1 MEATILYYLEA
12 YLLTNEE
19 FIEPH
24 QVEELKRAIEFQ
36 RQRTL
41 AE

>member
-1 MEATILYYLEA
+1 MENVILKYLEA

-19 FIEPH
+19 VLESH
-24 QVEELKRAIEFQ
+24 QVEELKCAIEFQ

>member
-19 FIEPH
+19 VLEAH

>member
-12 YLLTNEE
+12 YLLIDEDFLET
-19 FIEPH
+19 H

>member
-19 FIEPH
+19 VLELH
-24 QVEELKRAIEFQ
+24 QVEELKHAIEFQ

>member
-12 YLLTNEE
+12 YLLTNEKVL
-19 FIEPH
+19 EPH
-24 QVEELKRAIEFQ
+24 QVKELKRAIEFQ
-36 RQRTL
+36 RRRML

>member
-12 YLLTNEE
+12 YLLTNED

-24 QVEELKRAIEFQ
+24 QVEELKLAIEYQ
-36 RQRTL
+36 RLRTPTN
-41 AE
+41 

>member
-19 FIEPH
+19 VLEQH
-24 QVEELKRAIEFQ
+24 QIAELKRVIEFQ

>member
-19 FIEPH
+19 VLEPH
-24 QVEELKRAIEFQ
+24 QVEELQRAIEYQ
-36 RQRTL
+36 RRRML